1 MATDAKSQPGKLLTA
16 PALGIKSQ
24 GTTGIFSLTVPSI
37 LTMKAIF
44 IGFMTL
50 LAAQGIHAQK
60 SSTIHAV
67 PMETDP
73 EHRMVQVPCKVSGA
87 DRRYVCI
94 IDSGAT
100 NTIISDR
107 VLKGGSSTSN
117 VTTGNGVVRVHQRE
131 VLLTIGDGVEFK
143 LNAYV
148 QSAMV
153 RGVDILIGQDVLRQ
167 FKFVILDYENR
178 QVEFQR

>member
-1 MATDAKSQPGKLLTA
+1 MTTDAKSQPGKLLADSA
-16 PALGIKSQ
+16 PNVKSH
-24 GTTGIFSLTVPSI
+24 GTTGIFSLAVPSI
-37 LTMKAIF
+37 PIMKAIF
-44 IGFMTL
+44 MGFIML
-50 LAAQGIHAQK
+50 LAAQAIRAQK
-60 SSTIHAV
+60 TSVITAV

-73 EHRMVQVPCKVSGA
+73 EHKMVQVPCKVSGA

-94 IDSGAT
+94 VDSGAT

-107 VLKGGSSTSN
+107 VLKGGRSTSN

-131 VLLTIGDGVEFK
+131 VLLTIGDGVEFR
-143 LNAYV
+143 LNVYV
-148 QSAMV
+148 QPAMV

-178 QVEFQR
+178 QVEFQK